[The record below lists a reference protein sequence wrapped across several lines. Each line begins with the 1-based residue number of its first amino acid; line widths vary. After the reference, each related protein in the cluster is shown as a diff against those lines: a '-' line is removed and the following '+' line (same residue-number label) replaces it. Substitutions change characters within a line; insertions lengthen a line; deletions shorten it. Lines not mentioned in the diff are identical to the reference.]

1 MPRPRLLIF
10 YPDPA
15 GLALLASMLKS
26 PGYLI
31 EEATSDRRAVRLME
45 RDGIDSVL
53 AGVDPAHGDAL
64 ELLRYI
70 RRKHREVPV
79 VVLFPRPDP
88 KRSREA
94 LRLGATAVLKYPVPA
109 TELRAAV
116 VQALEHRGPPTDRPL
131 ATATAPVPDPSA
143 GRCPPLLAVAPGGPV
158 AGPAPPPEA
167 PHPGNSS
174 GRAAPATG
182 RVDPVARELGLIGDD
197 PAWRQ
202 VLDLAGRIAATR
214 ASVLIVGEP
223 GTGKSLLAQLMHS
236 IAPDRQRPFVAIG
249 PAEMAAEVGRPEASG
264 IPADGPTDPAPVVWS
279 DKLAQAR
286 GGTLYFDEVAALPV
300 ELQRHLLRE
309 LEGLDHGAGSGHPAP
324 RGEVRF
330 LASTG
335 EDLPSLVEQGRFLGE
350 LHHRL
355 GLIQLVIPPLRHRGD
370 DIELLAGAFRARYAR
385 EFRKGVTGFTGEALE
400 ALRRHDWPG
409 NVRELEGVVRRAVA
423 LCDGPRITPVHL
435 APLLEPRRRARVEI
449 APRPRPPAGIR
460 PLKEALEGP
469 EKRLIIEALRALDWN
484 RQETATALGVNRA
497 TLYKK
502 MRKYGLLIDEPM

>member
-1 MPRPRLLIF
+1 
-10 YPDPA
+10 
-15 GLALLASMLKS
+15 
-26 PGYLI
+26 
-31 EEATSDRRAVRLME
+31 ME

-53 AGVDPAHGDAL
+53 AGVDPADGDAL

-79 VVLFPRPDP
+79 VLLFPRLDP
-88 KRSREA
+88 ERSREA

-109 TELRAAV
+109 AELRATV
-116 VQALEHRGPPTDRPL
+116 LQALEHRGSPTDRPM

-143 GRCPPLLAVAPGGPV
+143 GRCLPSLTVAPSGPV

-174 GRAAPATG
+174 CQAAPVTGAAATG
-182 RVDPVARELGLIGDD
+182 RVDPVARELGLIGVD
-197 PAWRQ
+197 PGWRQ

-214 ASVLIVGEP
+214 APVLIVGEP
-223 GTGKSLLAQLMHS
+223 GTGKSLLAWLMHS
-236 IAPDRQRPFVAIG
+236 IAPDRERPFVAIG
-249 PAEMAAEVGRPEASG
+249 PAEMADEDGRPEVSG
-264 IPADGPTDPAPVVWS
+264 IPADGPTGPAPVVWS

-286 GGTLYFDEVAALPV
+286 GGTLHLDEVAALPV

-309 LEGLDHGAGSGHPAP
+309 LEGLDHGAGSGHPASC
-324 RGEVRF
+324 GEVRF

-335 EDLPSLVEQGRFLGE
+335 EDLPSLVERGRFLQE

-355 GLIQLVIPPLRHRGD
+355 GRIKLVIPPLRYRGV
-370 DIELLAGAFRARYAR
+370 DIELLAGAFHARYAR
-385 EFRKGVTGFTGEALE
+385 EFRKGVTGFTAEALD

-423 LCDGPRITPVHL
+423 LCSGPQITPGHL
-435 APLLEPRRRARVEI
+435 APLPEPRCRARVGI

-460 PLKEALEGP
+460 PLKEALEEP
-469 EKRLIIEALRALDWN
+469 EKRVIIEALRALDWN
-484 RQETATALGVNRA
+484 RQETATALGVNRT

-502 MRKYGLLIDEPM
+502 MKKYGLLIDEPM